1 MRSSSV
7 TRACV
12 GVLRR
17 SELNINSELDIVSFD
32 ELVQDGQGEVQ
43 GGPRVGVVSAALLRP
58 HQHDAGPV
66 WKSILEKM

>member
-17 SELNINSELDIVSFD
+17 SKLFLNSELDIVSFD
-32 ELVQDGQGEVQ
+32 ELVQDREGEVQ
-43 GGPRVGVVSAALLRP
+43 GGPRDSVVSSALLRP